1 MYFTRHTL
9 IGRIVPYA
17 SLTLTVFALAA
28 CADAPAG
35 PYASADKSGSAISSE
50 SVFPRAGDGPGAVY
64 TLTNGVNG
72 NAVIAF
78 HRAQDGSLTS
88 LGSFPTGGT
97 GIGGTIDPLTSQFA
111 VIVNESH
118 EALFAV
124 NAGSNEISSF
134 RIGSNG
140 SLTLASKVSS
150 RGTVPV
156 SLAVHGNL
164 LYALNAGDNSVS
176 GYRIANNGLIVAL
189 PQTRRSLA
197 PGASGAAAIRF
208 TPDGQQLI
216 VAERV
221 SNRLEVFAVRPDGR
235 LGDPVLTPGNGGATF
250 GFDVTSRNQP
260 IVSETQ
266 GSLTS
271 YALAQSGALTPITPS
286 ISTGGKAPCWV
297 ILTEDGRFAY
307 TTNSASSF
315 LTGYSVDAAAHL
327 TPLTP
332 GAHTGDSGAGAVP
345 LDLDRVGNRF
355 IYTLEAGTG
364 TVGTF
369 VVNPNGTLTAGPDV
383 PAGAPASGMQGLVSF

>member
-9 IGRIVPYA
+9 FGRIVPYA

-35 PYASADKSGSAISSE
+35 PYASGDKSASSISSE
-50 SVFPRAGDGPGAVY
+50 SIVPRAGDGPGAVY

-88 LGSFPTGGT
+88 LGSFPTGGR

-118 EALFAV
+118 DALFSV

-140 SLTLASKVSS
+140 ALTLASKISS

-156 SLAVHGNL
+156 SLAVHGDL
-164 LYALNAGDNSVS
+164 LYALNAGDNSLS
-176 GYRIANNGLIVAL
+176 GYRIADNGLIIAL

-197 PGASGAAAIRF
+197 PGASGAAAVRF
-208 TPDGQQLI
+208 TRDGRQLI

-235 LGDPVLTPGNGGATF
+235 LGDPVVTQGNGGATF
-250 GFDVTSRNQP
+250 GFDVTSRNEP
-260 IVSETQ
+260 IV
-266 GSLTS
+266 
-271 YALAQSGALTPITPS
+271 
-286 ISTGGKAPCWV
+286 
-297 ILTEDGRFAY
+297 
-307 TTNSASSF
+307 
-315 LTGYSVDAAAHL
+315 
-327 TPLTP
+327 
-332 GAHTGDSGAGAVP
+332 
-345 LDLDRVGNRF
+345 
-355 IYTLEAGTG
+355 
-364 TVGTF
+364 
-369 VVNPNGTLTAGPDV
+369 
-383 PAGAPASGMQGLVSF
+383 